1 MTRFIK
7 YENLAFRINNNIFH
21 STSIKISLQ
30 SNIQPVLVADGSL
43 LRYAPQETVIG
54 GLSTEFYLTGSLP
67 SYLNVVGSSE
77 SSVNCEFAGIAVSNC
92 YLKSLSF
99 NATQFSPILLT
110 ADFDWYGKINNLN
123 STNNISNKSQNGT
136 SGTSGS
142 SGMSDYLSHVS
153 HSNNSYILDSSNV
166 FGFSEVFSYSYT
178 ESCDRVPFFA
188 NDEIV
193 PFRVAKINKA
203 KSVSVDGNYF
213 KKSNVADIEGTDT
226 LCNLY
231 LKDYENN
238 LLNTFQI
245 SGKIDARSLN
255 IDLNGILQST
265 LSINQRVAPLRSS
278 L

>member
-1 MTRFIK
+1 MTKFIK
-7 YENLAFRINNNIFH
+7 YENLDFRINSNTFY

-30 SNIQPVLVADGSL
+30 SNIQPVLLADGSL

-54 GLSTEFYLTGSLP
+54 GLSIEFYLTGSLP
-67 SYLNVVGSSE
+67 NYLNVVGSSE
-77 SSVNCEFAGIAVSNC
+77 TSVNCDFGGITINNC

-110 ADFDWYGKINNLN
+110 ADFDWYGKINNAN
-123 STNNISNKSQNGT
+123 STYSLSNKSIGGP
-136 SGTSGS
+136 SGPSGPVE
-142 SGMSDYLSHVS
+142 YLSQIS

-166 FGFSEVFSYSYT
+166 FGFSEIFSYSYN

-193 PFRVAKINKA
+193 PFRVAKINRA

-213 KKSNVADIEGTDT
+213 KKSNVSDIEGTDSI
-226 LCNLY
+226 CDLY
-231 LKDYENN
+231 LNDYNNN
-238 LLNTFQI
+238 LLNTFNI

-255 IDLNGILQST
+255 IDVNGLLQST
-265 LSINQRVAPLRSS
+265 LSINQRVAPLRNT

>member
-1 MTRFIK
+1 MTKFIK
-7 YENLAFRINNNIFH
+7 YENLDFRINSNIFH

-30 SNIQPVLVADGSL
+30 SNIQPILVADGSL

-67 SYLNVVGSSE
+67 NYLNVVGSSE
-77 SSVNCEFAGIAVSNC
+77 SSVNCEFAGITVSNC

-99 NATQFSPILLT
+99 NAAQFSPILLT
-110 ADFDWYGKINNLN
+110 ADFDWYGKINNSN
-123 STNNISNKSQNGT
+123 STNNLSNKAK
-136 SGTSGS
+136 SGS
-142 SGMSDYLSHVS
+142 SGSSGGPDYLSHIS
-153 HSNNSYILDSSNV
+153 HSNNSYILDSSNA

-188 NDEIV
+188 NDEIT

-213 KKSNVADIEGTDT
+213 KKSNVSDIEGTDS
-226 LCNLY
+226 LCSLY

-238 LLNTFQI
+238 LLNTFEI

-255 IDLNGILQST
+255 IDVNGLLQST
-265 LSINQRVAPLRSS
+265 LSINQRIAPLRST